1 MANSWHTYPS
11 IYNLGHSAVKDLFS
25 VPVNIEEKVGGS
37 QFSFCVE
44 EDGEVKVRSKG
55 AVMIPDAPERMFASA
70 VSTVKSLRSRAIL
83 AGRIAAN
90 SWPSQSTTPSPTTGF
105 QISTSSSSTS
115 IPATNPI
122 FPTQRRRTRPGGS
135 VGINILDYSNRI
147 GYS

>member
-25 VPVNIEEKVGGS
+25 VPVNIEEKVDGS

-70 VSTVKSLRSRAIL
+70 VSTVKSLRSRAHPGWTYLCEFL
-83 AGRIAAN
+83 AKPKHNTLAYDRIPDQHLIVFDIN
-90 SWPSQSTTPSPTTGF
+90 TGNE
-105 QISTSSSSTS
+105 SYL
-115 IPATNPI
+115 PYAEKADEA
-122 FPTQRRRTRPGGS
+122 R
-135 VGINILDYSNRI
+135 RI
-147 GYS
+147 GWHKYT